1 MGNLLAQVSSN
12 PVCRMSAMSSVS
24 LGGKR
29 LFVIG
34 NIFTFSSI
42 QHRGGKK
49 LQENT
54 SWSSSFFPGQILN
67 LFFAQRPAVAG
78 EVTQFSGE
86 RTPLSPFRGQETEA
100 ETHVFAV

>member
-1 MGNLLAQVSSN
+1 MKIDTICVQGGYSPKNGEPRVLPICQSTTYKYDSSEQMGNLLAQVSSN

-42 QHRGGKK
+42 HPIYSHSIKTW
-49 LQENT
+49 N
-54 SWSSSFFPGQILN
+54 
-67 LFFAQRPAVAG
+67 
-78 EVTQFSGE
+78 
-86 RTPLSPFRGQETEA
+86 
-100 ETHVFAV
+100 